1 MLNEPNI
8 DRNDSLGV
16 LLRSAYSKMNPPPAL
31 ESAVISGIPY
41 APRVNTALHVRR
53 FAKAIASYA
62 ICVILLIGGVYFA
75 SQLMGE
81 TGPFAT
87 SPSEVSTAVSDP
99 DLTTDPDITTDSK
112 KTTTKPKTKEPF
124 YNGVPDVTYHPDIP
138 SAPTVPT
145 VPNPMPPAITIFPN
159 INPTPTIP
167 RPNSPNPWPN
177 NNNPW
182 YYP

>member
-1 MLNEPNI
+1 MLNEPKLNP
-8 DRNDSLGV
+8 NDSLGV

-41 APRVNTALHVRR
+41 APRANTALHVRR

-75 SQLMGE
+75 SELMGE

-99 DLTTDPDITTDSK
+99 DLTTDADITTDSK
-112 KTTTKPKTKEPF
+112 KTTTNPKTKEPL

-138 SAPTVPT
+138 SVNYPATPTAPFPTVKD
-145 VPNPMPPAITIFPN
+145 
-159 INPTPTIP
+159 PTPQSPTPDIP
-167 RPNSPNPWPN
+167 RPNSPNPWPS
-177 NNNPW
+177 NNPW